1 LIVAPLQAFSYALLH
16 ALIAF
21 CCAVE
26 PPDVREPDW
35 QEMLLAALVV
45 DEPPELLGVELLSE
59 PQPARTR
66 AAAPAAAMPT
76 AAARYLIFT

>member
-1 LIVAPLQAFSYALLH
+1 MVAPLHWFSYALLQ

-26 PPDVREPDW
+26 PPDVSEPDW
-35 QEMLLAALVV
+35 QEMLLAEPLVV
-45 DEPPELLGVELLSE
+45 DEPPVLEVELLSE

-76 AAARYLIFT
+76 AAAR